1 MPRILIVEEQEKIR
15 KSLVRIFKKE
25 GFGTCDGIGWEKMA
39 ELCGKN
45 VYDLIIVDLDVK
57 PSDGYERLQKVCF
70 SSSNAEIVVIA
81 PPNTYDTARMNSY
94 GVYDCILKPF
104 RLRDIVGIGTKALEK
119 KKLVDKVRN
128 LEQIM
133 DMNKMTLK
141 N

>member
-15 KSLVRIFKKE
+15 KSLVSIFKKE
-25 GFGTCDGIGWEKMA
+25 DFGTCDGIGWEKVA

-45 VYDLIIVDLDVK
+45 VYDLIIVDLDAV
-57 PSDGYERLQKVCF
+57 PSDGYERVKKIVF
-70 SSSNAEIVVIA
+70 SSSNAEIVVISS
-81 PPNTYDTARMNSY
+81 PNTYDTARMNSY

-104 RLRDIVGIGTKALEK
+104 KLREIVGMGKKALEK

-133 DMNKMTLK
+133 DMKK
-141 N
+141 